1 MHISATS
8 SLKAQAATKESQ
20 RYDEDVARANATS
33 RANQI
38 VASRRLYWARSLRRL
53 RRNNCVRNG
62 ECANDARGYIL
73 LNRVFEARARASRAC
88 N

>member
-8 SLKAQAATKESQ
+8 CLKAQAATKDSQ
-20 RYDEDVARANATS
+20 RYDKDVARANPAS

-53 RRNNCVRNG
+53 RRKNFVRDG
-62 ECANDARGYIL
+62 ECDNDARGYIL
-73 LNRVFEARARASRAC
+73 LNRVFEARTRASRAC